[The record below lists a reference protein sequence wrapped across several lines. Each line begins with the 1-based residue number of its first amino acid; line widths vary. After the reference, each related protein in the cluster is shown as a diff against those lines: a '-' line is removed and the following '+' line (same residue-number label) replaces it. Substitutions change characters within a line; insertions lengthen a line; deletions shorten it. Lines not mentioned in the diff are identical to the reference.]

1 MKARSLFWPAL
12 VLACHLAMPGLAQDH
27 PLLGRFQGAQQVGFK
42 EAAFDEARII
52 TGPIEERSAREQ
64 SGPGWQTVEG
74 KVFTLYYKL
83 PAGRTGL
90 EALRNYQASLTGAGF
105 EVPFTC
111 STEAGTCFSD
121 GRKYPGLFLGL
132 ALDGTTDLPKLQL
145 GDFVRNFFGNGT
157 GRYLY
162 ARLNRPG
169 GAVHVSLAFS
179 EDESRGRTVI
189 ARVIEAGAMQTG
201 QIQVV
206 EASQLGREIDQNGRT
221 NVYGILFDYDKA
233 DIKPE
238 SQAQLKAIAELLSKS
253 PALRLDV
260 VGHTD
265 NQGSAA
271 YNLKLSDMRAFSVV
285 AELATRY
292 GIDRG
297 RLNALGKGLEQP
309 VASNADEAGRARNRR
324 VELVRR

>member
-1 MKARSLFWPAL
+1 MKASSLLWP
-12 VLACHLAMPGLAQDH
+12 VLMLASHLGLPAVAQDH

-52 TGPIEERSAREQ
+52 TGPIDERSSREQ

-83 PAGRTGL
+83 PPGRTGL

-111 STEAGTCFSD
+111 STEAGSCFSD

-169 GAVHVSLAFS
+169 GTVHVSLALS

-233 DIKPE
+233 DIRPE
-238 SQAQLKAIAELLSKS
+238 SQPQLKAIAELLSKS